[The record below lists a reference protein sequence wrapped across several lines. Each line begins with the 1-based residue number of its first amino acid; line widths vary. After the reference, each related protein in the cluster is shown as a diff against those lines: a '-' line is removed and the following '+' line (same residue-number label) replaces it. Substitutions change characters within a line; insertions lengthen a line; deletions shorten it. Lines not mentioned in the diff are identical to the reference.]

1 MVAKDKQ
8 REMPFLDHLEEL
20 RSRIIFTVLTVV
32 VLSSLSYL
40 FSGWALEFLTRPVGK
55 LYFFS
60 ITEAFMARVKVSI
73 ACGIALSLPVI
84 LFQIWRFV
92 APALKSQEKHYT
104 YPAIFSSLLLFAGGV
119 WFAYALI
126 LPVGV
131 KFLLAFGSG
140 SLQGLLGVSSY
151 LTFILFFLLSFGIVF
166 QLPVV
171 IFFLAKIGLVSPST
185 LRKRRREAVVIIFI
199 VAAVITPSVDMFS
212 MLAMGLPL
220 VVLFEISIWVSHWA
234 TRKAAATRVEGD

>member
-1 MVAKDKQ
+1 MVAKDEH

-20 RSRIIFTVLTVV
+20 RSRIIFSVLTVV
-32 VLSSLSYL
+32 IFSSLSYL
-40 FSGWALEFLTRPVGK
+40 FSGWVVDFLTRPVGK

-73 ACGIALSLPVI
+73 ACGIVLSFPVI
-84 LFQIWRFV
+84 LFQTWRFIS
-92 APALKSQEKHYT
+92 PALKSHEKQYT
-104 YPAIFSSLLLFAGGV
+104 YPALLSSLLLFVGGV

-140 SLQGLLGVSSY
+140 NLQGLLGVSGY
-151 LTFILFFLLSFGIVF
+151 LTFILFFLVSFGIVF
-166 QLPVV
+166 ELPVV
-171 IFFLAKIGLVSPST
+171 IFFLAKLGIVNPST
-185 LRKRRREAVVIIFI
+185 LRKRRREAIMIIFI

-212 MLAMGLPL
+212 MLAMALPL
-220 VVLFEISIWVSHWA
+220 VVLFEISIWLSHWA
-234 TRKAAATRVEGD
+234 TRKAPATRVDGD